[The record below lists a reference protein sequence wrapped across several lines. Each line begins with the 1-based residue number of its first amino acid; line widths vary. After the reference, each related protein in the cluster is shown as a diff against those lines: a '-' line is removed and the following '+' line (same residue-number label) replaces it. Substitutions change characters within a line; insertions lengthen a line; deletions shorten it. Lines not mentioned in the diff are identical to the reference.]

1 MAYTSLAGLLIFAVR
16 LLLIRSDVA
25 IARVSFERYWSSV
38 CAGGRLSRHRARPLA
53 LHNPETDD
61 APARADD
68 VIDVVPLISGSIK
81 EIPNAVVML

>member
-1 MAYTSLAGLLIFAVR
+1 
-16 LLLIRSDVA
+16 
-25 IARVSFERYWSSV
+25 
-38 CAGGRLSRHRARPLA
+38 LA